1 MESTLEELRLLVQA
15 RYPFIY
21 LVSFEEERVVRALR
35 WLTGA
40 QEERLSIWT
49 VTKGFETVDGEGVG
63 ESCEPMEAL
72 EFIRVHEPQHLFLL
86 KDFHPFL
93 EDPSVTRKL
102 RDLVPVLERD
112 QKTIFFLSPHPVIPP
127 DLEKDFVTVEIPL
140 PSPPEVSK
148 LLGTLVK
155 SQGLEVHPDLYEKIV
170 KASLGLTEK
179 EIKKVYT
186 KLLISG
192 KQFTD
197 EGLEALIEE
206 KRRILRKS
214 QFLEYMDLTDRI
226 ADIGGLGQLKQWLI
240 ERGASFSERARQFG
254 LPPPKGLF
262 LLGVQ
267 GCGKSLTAKAVAR
280 LWKLPLLRLDLASM
294 FTAGSG
300 GIEQNLRETILV
312 AESMAPTVLWID
324 EIEKAFG
331 GIGGT
336 SAERGPATRVFGALL
351 TWLQEKTKPVFVI
364 ATANDVVNLPPELL
378 RKGRFDEIFFI
389 DLPNVHE
396 RAEIL
401 AIHLRKRGRNPDD
414 FQLYAVAEMTEKYS
428 GAELEQLVIA
438 AMFYAFSRD
447 REVTTQDLLRQA
459 RETVPLAVTMDE
471 QVKALKEWSRYRTRP
486 AAYDTRRMDFFD
498 EWEEVTDDEVV

>member
-1 MESTLEELRLLVQA
+1 MESMLEELRLLVQA

-35 WLTGA
+35 WLTGT
-40 QEERLSIWT
+40 QDDRLSMWT
-49 VTKGFETVDGEGVG
+49 STMGFETAAGVVVP
-63 ESCEPMEAL
+63 ETEDPLAAL
-72 EFIRVHEPQHLFLL
+72 EFVEARDPKQLFLL

-93 EDPSVTRKL
+93 DRVDIVRKL
-102 RDLVPVLERD
+102 RDLVPRLEKD
-112 QKTIFFLSPHPVIPP
+112 QKTVFFLSPHPFIPP
-127 DLEKDFVTVEIPL
+127 ELEKDFVTVDVPL

-148 LLGTLVK
+148 LLGTLIK
-155 SQGLEVHPDLYEKIV
+155 SQGIEVTADLYEKVV

-192 KQFTD
+192 KRFTE
-197 EGLEALIEE
+197 EGLEALVEE
-206 KRRILRKS
+206 KRRILRRS
-214 QFLEYMDLTDRI
+214 RFLEYVDLTDQLS
-226 ADIGGLGQLKQWLI
+226 DIGGLGQLKQWLV
-240 ERGASFSERARQFG
+240 ERGDSFSERAREFG

-294 FTAGSG
+294 FTAGTAG
-300 GIEQNLRETILV
+300 VEQNLRETIRV
-312 AESMAPTVLWID
+312 AESMAPTVIWID

-331 GIGGT
+331 GISSAG
-336 SAERGPATRVFGALL
+336 AERGPATRVFGALL

-364 ATANDVVNLPPELL
+364 ATANDVTNLPPELL

-401 AIHLRKRGRNPDD
+401 AIHLRKRGRDPDD
-414 FQLYAVAEMTEKYS
+414 FQLYTVAELTEKYS
-428 GAELEQLVIA
+428 GAELEQLVIS
-438 AMFYAFSRD
+438 AMFYAFSRG
-447 REVTTQDLLRQA
+447 RQLETQDLLRQA
-459 RETVPLAVTMDE
+459 RESVPLAVTMDE
-471 QVKALKEWSRYRTRP
+471 QIKALKEWSRYRTRP
-486 AAYDTRRMDFFD
+486 AAYDTRRMDFFE
-498 EWEEVTDDEVV
+498 EWEEVADDEIV

>member
-40 QEERLSIWT
+40 QEDRLAIWT
-49 VTKGFETVDGEGVG
+49 ATSGFRTGDGDLVAD
-63 ESCEPMEAL
+63 SADPMAAL
-72 EFIRVHEPQHLFLL
+72 EFIDVHEPRQLFLL
-86 KDFHPFL
+86 KDFHPFM
-93 EDPSVTRKL
+93 DRSQVTRKL
-102 RDLVPVLERD
+102 RDLVPILERD
-112 QKTIFFLSPHPVIPP
+112 QKTVFFLSPHPVVPTE
-127 DLEKDFVTVEIPL
+127 LEKDFVAVEVPL

-148 LLGTLVK
+148 LLGSLVK
-155 SQGLEVHPDLYEKIV
+155 SQGLEVEPDLYERVV

-192 KQFTD
+192 KRFTE

-206 KRRILRKS
+206 KRRILHRS
-214 QFLEYMDLTDRI
+214 RFLEYVDLADQI
-226 ADIGGLGQLKQWLI
+226 SDIGGLGQLKQWLI
-240 ERGASFSERARQFG
+240 ERGVSFSERARQFG

-294 FTAGSG
+294 FSSGSG
-300 GIEQNLRETILV
+300 GVEQNLRETILV
-312 AESMAPTVLWID
+312 AESMAPAVLWID
-324 EIEKAFG
+324 EIEKAVG
-331 GIGGT
+331 GVAGAT
-336 SAERGPATRVFGALL
+336 AERGPATRVFGALL

-364 ATANDVVNLPPELL
+364 ATANDVANLPPELL

-389 DLPNVHE
+389 DLPTVHE

-401 AIHLRKRGRNPDD
+401 AIHLRKRGREPED
-414 FQLYAVAEMTEKYS
+414 FQLYSVAELTEKYS

-438 AMFYAFSRD
+438 AMFYAFSHERQ
-447 REVTTQDLLRQA
+447 VTTQDLLRQA

-486 AAYDTRRMDFFD
+486 AAYDTRRMDFFE
-498 EWEEVTDDEVV
+498 EWEEVADDEAV